1 MEKEASRSTESH
13 SSGKRRVSVLL
24 LSGEEIHSYDT
35 VIGTDNVHFILKESH
50 TQRLALHT
58 VGTDKADRL
67 SFRGDGGGID
77 YEDTRTFI
85 VRYVNKFLV
94 TCHGLEVKSIVGSCA
109 VGVLGKH
116 GDLETIF
123 RCTVRKLYHLDFLF
137 ITNK

>member
-67 SFRGDGGGID
+67 SFRSNGEGID

-137 ITNK
+137 VYHE